1 MVKHS
6 IFLALLCFTINA
18 THAQE
23 LTASTAADIPQAAPI
38 AQAAKP
44 STPNP
49 KPKNA
54 AATLTK
60 VVRIIVALLRDPE
73 VKENLIL
80 IEKLIVAIIQ
90 TAKQVSQAN
99 QQTQT
104 RSLAGTD
111 NDVLVAELT
120 QVIISESE
128 SLQACRVCTHNKQS
142 GMDEETKAIL
152 LNFAAMVQNFFNILQ
167 APEDKN
173 NVAPNIMGIMG
184 GMGNIITIATTKGI
198 PLDTDA
204 EIASFAHSIDTET
217 KRTMHRMILST
228 QERRSMLLDA

>member
-6 IFLALLCFTINA
+6 ILLVLLCFTINA

-23 LTASTAADIPQAAPI
+23 PTTSTVADIPQAEPTSEAV
-38 AQAAKP
+38 KP
-44 STPNP
+44 STPKP

-54 AATLTK
+54 AAALTK
-60 VVRIIVALLRDPE
+60 VIRIIVALLRDPE

-99 QQTQT
+99 KHAPT

-128 SLQACRVCTHNKQS
+128 SLQVYRVCTHNKQS

-167 APEDKN
+167 APEDKD

-198 PLDTDA
+198 PLDTEE
-204 EIASFAHSIDTET
+204 EIRSFAQDLDTET
-217 KRTMHRMILST
+217 KRTMHRMILNT
-228 QERRSMLLDA
+228 QKQRSILLAS